1 MHNDRS
7 RPLPVISAHP
17 RHRSFYALLDIGMV
31 LFSGDDSIEVLDH
44 AFSTDLE
51 GIVKDAA
58 RHLRHANKHTI
69 LDFIGYGNLVL

>member
-1 MHNDRS
+1 
-7 RPLPVISAHP
+7 
-17 RHRSFYALLDIGMV
+17 MV
-31 LFSGDDSIEVLDH
+31 LFSGDNSIEVLDH

-58 RHLRHANKHTI
+58 RHLRHANKHAI